1 MTAEPRLSDDRSE
14 VARILFELAVPG
26 LLQNA
31 ATTVEEQRIEYRE
44 EAVARVLGG
53 QLSAAQLEYVTKAMS
68 PCPPYLVTSAA
79 QRITWRDSRG
89 IVNVAHTGPLGAVVP
104 VVARE
109 ATLEL
114 WARLENDAELERRT
128 AELPESAIKLLA
140 ATTTDRTPTE
150 IFRTGVDAAARTLV
164 QHAFLVAQTPYGD
177 AAELAR
183 GLGESGIFDAVATT
197 WYWGLQ
203 ASTYRR
209 GMIPASLVTFAGRV
223 RYSVDTV
230 VALRAMKDA
239 QLAHA
244 QDDSLEPL
252 PSGAQYSQLAPG
264 QRPRCLARNPQVY
277 DEGRMSVLALVADTF
292 VETFVRL
299 LDHIE
304 VVPAVVDHAKP
315 VPDTE
320 AEVFEVPDMTCSHC
334 TRTITK
340 VLGELGVAPPEFD
353 LITKRVVAVFP
364 SAEIR
369 ERGFD
374 AIRARGYTV
383 VPRQD

>member
-1 MTAEPRLSDDRSE
+1 MTVEPRLSDDRSE

-26 LLQNA
+26 LFQDVA
-31 ATTVEEQRIEYRE
+31 DVVEPRRIEYRE

-53 QLSAAQLEYVTKAMS
+53 HLSTGQLEYVTRSMS
-68 PCPPYLVTSAA
+68 PCPPYLVTSARH
-79 QRITWRDSRG
+79 RITWRDSLG

-114 WARLENDAELERRT
+114 WAQLRSGLERRT
-128 AELPESAIKLLA
+128 AELPERAIKLLA
-140 ATTTDRTPTE
+140 ATTTDRAPVE

-164 QHAFLVAQTPYGD
+164 QHAFVAGQTPYGD
-177 AAELAR
+177 AAALAR
-183 GLGESGIFDAVATT
+183 GLAESGVFDAVATT

-209 GMIPASLVTFAGRV
+209 GMIPASFVTFAGRV

-244 QDDSLEPL
+244 QDESLEPL
-252 PSGAQYSQLAPG
+252 PSSAQYSKIAPG
-264 QRPRCLARNPQVY
+264 QRPRCLARNPHLY
-277 DEGRMSVLALVADTF
+277 DEGRTSVLAIVTDAFVA
-292 VETFVRL
+292 TFVRL
-299 LDHIE
+299 LDHVE
-304 VVPAVVDHAKP
+304 VVPSVVEHAEL
-315 VPDTE
+315 VTATS

-340 VLGELGVAPPEFD
+340 VLGELGVPAPEFD
-353 LITKRVVAVFP
+353 LVTKKVVAVFP

-369 ERGFD
+369 ERGFE
-374 AIRARGYTV
+374 AIRGRGYTV
-383 VPRQD
+383 VPLAD

>member
-31 ATTVEEQRIEYRE
+31 ADDAAPLRIEYRE
-44 EAVARVLGG
+44 EPVARVLGG
-53 QLSAAQLEYVTKAMS
+53 HLSAAQLEYVTRSMA
-68 PCPPYLVTSAA
+68 PCPPYLVTSAEH
-79 QRITWRDSRG
+79 RITWRDSRG

-109 ATLEL
+109 ATLAL
-114 WARLENDAELERRT
+114 WARLDADPDLRART
-128 AELPESAIKLLA
+128 AALPESAIKLLA
-140 ATTTDRTPTE
+140 ATTTDRTALE
-150 IFRTGVDAAARTLV
+150 VFRTGVDAAARTVV
-164 QHAFLVAQTPYGD
+164 QHAFLVGQTPYGD
-177 AAELAR
+177 AAGFAR
-183 GLGESGIFDAVATT
+183 GIAESAVFDAVATT

-209 GMIPASLVTFAGRV
+209 GMIPASFLTFAGRV

-239 QLAHA
+239 QLARA
-244 QDDSLEPL
+244 QDAELEPL
-252 PSGAQYSQLAPG
+252 PSAVQYSRLAPG
-264 QRPRCLARNPQVY
+264 ERPRCLARTPHLY
-277 DEGRMSVLALVADTF
+277 DGGRASVLAVVADTF
-292 VETFVRL
+292 VETFVHL
-299 LDHIE
+299 LDR
-304 VVPAVVDHAKP
+304 VGVAPAVVEHAAVLP
-315 VPDTE
+315 TVD

-340 VLGELGVAPPEFD
+340 VLGELGVEPPEFD
-353 LITKRVVAVFP
+353 LVTKKVVAVFP
-364 SAEIR
+364 SAEVR
-369 ERGFD
+369 ERGFE

-383 VPRQD
+383 VPLQD

>member
-26 LLQNA
+26 LLQDVA
-31 ATTVEEQRIEYRE
+31 GPVEDQRIEYRE

-53 QLSAAQLEYVTKAMS
+53 RLSAAQLEYVTKAMS
-68 PCPPYLVTSAA
+68 PCPPYLVTSATH
-79 QRITWRDSRG
+79 RITWRDSRG

-114 WARLENDAELERRT
+114 WARLDADADLERRT

-140 ATTTDRTPTE
+140 AITTDRTPVE
-150 IFRTGVDAAARTLV
+150 IFRTGIDAAARTLV
-164 QHAFLVAQTPYGD
+164 QHAFLAGQTPYGD
-177 AAELAR
+177 AAQLAR
-183 GLGESGIFDAVATT
+183 GIGESGIFDAVATT

-244 QDDSLEPL
+244 QDETLDPL
-252 PSGAQYSQLAPG
+252 PSTAQYSQLAPG
-264 QRPRCLARNPQVY
+264 QRPRCLARSPQVY
-277 DEGRMSVLALVADTF
+277 DEGRTSVLALVADSF
-292 VETFVRL
+292 VETFVHL

-304 VVPAVVDHAKP
+304 VAPAIVEHPQP
-315 VPDTE
+315 VPDTS
-320 AEVFEVPDMTCSHC
+320 AEIFEVPDMTCSHC

-340 VLGELGVAPPEFD
+340 VLGELGVEPPEFD
-353 LITKRVVAVFP
+353 LITKKVVAVFP
-364 SAEIR
+364 SVEIR
-369 ERGFD
+369 ERGFE

-383 VPRQD
+383 VPGSD

>member
-26 LLQNA
+26 LLQHA
-31 ATTVEEQRIEYRE
+31 AEPAEDRRIEYRE

-53 QLSAAQLEYVTKAMS
+53 QLSVAQLEYVTRSMS
-68 PCPPYLVTSAA
+68 PCPPYLVTSATH
-79 QRITWRDSRG
+79 RITWRDSRG
-89 IVNVAHTGPLGAVVP
+89 IVNVAPTGLLGAVVP
-104 VVARE
+104 IVARE

-114 WARLENDAELERRT
+114 WARLDADTELSRRT

-140 ATTTDRTPTE
+140 ATTTDRTPVE
-150 IFRTGVDAAARTLV
+150 VFRTGIDAAGRTLV
-164 QHAFLVAQTPYGD
+164 QHAFLAAQTPYGD

-209 GMIPASLVTFAGRV
+209 GMIPASFVTFAGRV

-244 QDDSLEPL
+244 QDESLEPL
-252 PSGAQYSQLAPG
+252 PSSAQYSKLAPG
-264 QRPRCLARNPQVY
+264 QRPRCLARTPQLY
-277 DEGRMSVLALVADTF
+277 DDGRTSVLTLVAETF
-292 VETFVRL
+292 VETFIRL

-304 VVPAVVDHAKP
+304 VATAVVEHAQP
-315 VPDTE
+315 APITS

-353 LITKRVVAVFP
+353 LITKKVVAVFP
-364 SAEIR
+364 SEEVR
-369 ERGFD
+369 ERGFE

-383 VPRQD
+383 VPLQD

>member
-1 MTAEPRLSDDRSE
+1 MTTDPRLWDDRSE

-31 ATTVEEQRIEYRE
+31 AAPAEDRRIEYRE

-53 QLSAAQLEYVTKAMS
+53 QLGAAQLEYVTKSMS
-68 PCPPYLVTSAA
+68 PCPPYLVTSATH
-79 QRITWRDSRG
+79 RITWRDSRG

-104 VVARE
+104 IVARE

-114 WARLENDAELERRT
+114 WARLDADAELARRT

-140 ATTTDRTPTE
+140 ATTTDRTAVE
-150 IFRTGVDAAARTLV
+150 VFRTGIDAAARTLV
-164 QHAFLVAQTPYGD
+164 QHAFLQAQTPYGD
-177 AAELAR
+177 AAQLAR
-183 GLGESGIFDAVATT
+183 GLAESGIFDAVATT

-209 GMIPASLVTFAGRV
+209 GMIPASFVTFAGRV

-244 QDDSLEPL
+244 QDESLDPL
-252 PSGAQYSQLAPG
+252 PNSAQYRRLAPG
-264 QRPRCLARNPQVY
+264 QRPRCLARSPQVY
-277 DEGRMSVLALVADTF
+277 DEGRTSVLALVTDAF

-299 LDHIE
+299 LGHHE
-304 VVPAVVDHAKP
+304 VAQAVVDHASP
-315 VPDTE
+315 ATE
-320 AEVFEVPDMTCSHC
+320 TSAEVFEVPDMTCSHC

-353 LITKRVVAVFP
+353 LVTKKVVAVFG
-364 SAEIR
+364 STEIR
-369 ERGFD
+369 ERGFE

-383 VPRQD
+383 VPLQD